1 MNPIIK
7 SEIKDQSAS
16 GGSEMVWDL
25 LSKIPDPEIPVITI
39 SDLGV
44 LRDVRLENE
53 KIVVT
58 ITPTYSGCPAMKAIE
73 SDILSTLKEN
83 GIDALVKTIY
93 SPAWTTDWMSEEA
106 KEKLRVY
113 GISPPHQKEAVSSS
127 SKHNCLVPLATG
139 DSIRCP
145 RCNSSNSE
153 LISQFGSTACKA
165 LYRCKDCKEP
175 FDYFKCH

>member
-1 MNPIIK
+1 MSPAIK
-7 SEIKDQSAS
+7 SEIRDQR
-16 GGSEMVWDL
+16 SEMVWNL

-44 LRDVRLENE
+44 LRQVSFEDE

-73 SDILSTLKEN
+73 SEILSALKEN
-83 GIDALVKTIY
+83 GFDARIKTVF
-93 SPAWTTDWMSEEA
+93 SPAWTTDWMSEET

-113 GISPPHQKEAVSSS
+113 GISPP
-127 SKHNCLVPLATG
+127 
-139 DSIRCP
+139 IRTLKSEIRNIICP
-145 RCNSSNSE
+145 RCSSSNAE

>member
-1 MNPIIK
+1 MPPTIK
-7 SEIKDQSAS
+7 SEIRNEKPPKAS
-16 GGSEMVWDL
+16 LAKSGSEMVWEL

-44 LRDVRLENE
+44 LRDVSIENE

-73 SDILSTLKEN
+73 SDIVSVLKEN
-83 GIDALVKTIY
+83 GIEAEIKTVY
-93 SPAWTTDWMSEEA
+93 SPAWTTDWMSDEA
-106 KEKLRVY
+106 KMKLNAY
-113 GISPPHQKEAVSSS
+113 GIAPPMKSPKA
-127 SKHNCLVPLATG
+127 NLAKSGSET
-139 DSIRCP
+139 RNVKCP

-165 LYRCKDCKEP
+165 LFRCKDCKEP